1 MNLEE
6 MKSII
11 PPHIPGNF
19 ATVDGEKADVRGWQ
33 FQIIEDGRIYFCTS
47 NKKKV
52 YHQLQSNPNCAFTC
66 NAGGYNFRISGEAN
80 IVSDKEL
87 IERIHATID
96 KQVANV
102 YPTPE
107 TNGFTVFYL
116 EHGEVKYSKNSMVY
130 ENFIF

>member
-11 PPHIPGNF
+11 PPHTPGHF
-19 ATVDGEKADVRGWQ
+19 ATVNGQRADVRGWQ
-33 FQIIEDGRIYFCTS
+33 FQVIEDGRIYFCTS
-47 NKKKV
+47 NKKNV
-52 YHQLQSNPNCAFTC
+52 YRQLQSNPNCAFAC
-66 NAGGYNFRISGEAN
+66 NAGGYFFRIGGEA
-80 IVSDKEL
+80 VFVTDKEL
-87 IERIHATID
+87 TAKIHVTID
-96 KQVANV
+96 KQVAAV

-130 ENFIF
+130 ESFIF